1 MKTFSISFLVLD
13 HLGRI
18 DKIESITSLL
28 SLIYIYMLGGELNV
42 STQM

>member
-1 MKTFSISFLVLD
+1 MKTFSFCFLVLD

-18 DKIESITSLL
+18 NNIESLTSPL
-28 SLIYIYMLGGELNV
+28 SLIYISMLGGELNV